1 MHDANEK
8 RDNVIRMAI
17 NLSFNP
23 SFISWLADHVDTK
36 KIDRISADIVNM
48 IASDVNVTELV
59 IIGHNLM
66 LNGIVLLITKELSV
80 LEEIWRSPMA
90 VGDLEVVG
98 TGIEIRENCA
108 VLHGV
113 INNREFCVEMP
124 PESFMNLLAMSREAI
139 KLAFSAIKEDVGRS
153 YDEQR

>member
-1 MHDANEK
+1 MPDTRK
-8 RDNVIRMAI
+8 DNMIRMAI
-17 NLSFNP
+17 DLSLDPNFV
-23 SFISWLADHVDTK
+23 SWLGDHVDTK
-36 KIDRISADIVNM
+36 KIDRISADIVN
-48 IASDVNVTELV
+48 IIVNDVNPMELA

-66 LNGIVLLITKELSV
+66 LNGIMLLIAKELSI

-98 TGIEIRENCA
+98 TGIEIREKCA

-113 INNREFCVEMP
+113 VNNREFQVVMP

-139 KLAFSAIKEDVGRS
+139 KLAFSAIKEEAGRS